1 VSRLVDFATLP
12 SDSYDLRL
20 QKRLQVAMA
29 LASMPVVGLWGLLFV
44 AGGHARLG
52 LFHAGYIAGTLVLL
66 AYLALTRRYGAFR
79 VLHPL
84 WVMLAPFALHWH
96 LGGFRGSGG
105 ALLWS
110 LLAPVAGM
118 MFVGARH
125 SWPLFAAMI
134 ALVGAGWLRDGPW
147 APAQY
152 ELSPS
157 EVAFHF
163 AFNASG
169 FVAFLYLSTRYFVAR
184 IEGEKHRA
192 ERLLLN
198 VLPAPIA
205 ERLKQGEATIADR
218 YDSVTVLFADIAGFT
233 PLAARLRAHEV
244 VVVLDEIF
252 SAFDAIADR
261 YGLEKI
267 KTIGDAYMM
276 VGGLPERVEDH
287 AQRVANAALEMCA
300 FIERFAAERGFTIT
314 MRIGIHSGDVVA
326 GVIGRR
332 KFSYDLWG
340 DTVNTASRMESHGAP
355 GRVHASEAT
364 RTRLDGDFVC
374 TDRGTID
381 VKGKGEMRTFWI
393 ERSAR
398 DFRAGSAS

>member
-1 VSRLVDFATLP
+1 LSLIDFAMLP

-52 LFHAGYIAGTLVLL
+52 LWHAGYIGGTLLL
-66 AYLALTRRYGAFR
+66 LLHLAVSKRYEVFR
-79 VLHPL
+79 LLHPL
-84 WVMLAPFALHWH
+84 LVMLAPFGLHFY

-110 LLAPVAGM
+110 LLAPMAGM

-125 SWPLFAAMI
+125 SWPLFATMI

-147 APAQY
+147 APAHYQ
-152 ELSPS
+152 LSPS

-184 IEGEKHRA
+184 IEKEKHRA

-218 YDSVTVLFADIAGFT
+218 YESVTVLFADIAGFT
-233 PLAARLRAHEV
+233 PLAAKLNAHDV

-261 YGLEKI
+261 HALEKI
-267 KTIGDAYMM
+267 KTIGDAYML
-276 VGGLPERVEDH
+276 VGGLPQRAEDH
-287 AQRVANAALEMCA
+287 AQRVARAALEMCG
-300 FIERFAAERGFTIT
+300 FIERFAAERGFAIT

-355 GRVHASEAT
+355 GRVHVSEAT
-364 RTRLDGDFVC
+364 RARLDGEFHC
-374 TDRGTID
+374 SERGSIA
-381 VKGKGEMRTFWI
+381 VKGKGEMRTFWV
-393 ERSAR
+393 ER
-398 DFRAGSAS
+398 